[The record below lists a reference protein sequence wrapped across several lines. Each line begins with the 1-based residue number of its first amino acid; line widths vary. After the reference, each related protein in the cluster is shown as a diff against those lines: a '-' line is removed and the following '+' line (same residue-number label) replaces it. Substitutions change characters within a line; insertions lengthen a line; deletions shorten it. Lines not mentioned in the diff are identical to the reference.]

1 MRDLGVV
8 SLVRFLDSRSST
20 APLGEKGLLSK
31 TYAKM
36 AKPRPKRIGDSVW
49 LELEE
54 RELLGRKDQ
63 LDRCSVGWWGADS
76 VHVPDLNLVRSWAS
90 HL

>member
-8 SLVRFLDSRSST
+8 SLVRFLDSRGST

-36 AKPRPKRIGDSVW
+36 AKPRPERIGDSVW

-54 RELLGRKDQ
+54 RELLGRDQ
-63 LDRCSVGWWGADS
+63 LDQCSVGWWGADS
-76 VHVPDLNLVRSWAS
+76 VHVPDLNLVRSWVS